1 MSLDMETGMDPKGRE
16 IRLRAAEGLEAV
28 DFFFPGYHVWAKL
41 IESLADLG
49 YDSNNLV
56 RLVIIGLC
64 HNPLYDTS

>member
-49 YDSNNLV
+49 YDSNNV
-56 RLVIIGLC
+56 V
-64 HNPLYDTS
+64 SF

>member
-49 YDSNNLV
+49 YDSNNVV
-56 RLVIIGLC
+56 RLVIIGLY